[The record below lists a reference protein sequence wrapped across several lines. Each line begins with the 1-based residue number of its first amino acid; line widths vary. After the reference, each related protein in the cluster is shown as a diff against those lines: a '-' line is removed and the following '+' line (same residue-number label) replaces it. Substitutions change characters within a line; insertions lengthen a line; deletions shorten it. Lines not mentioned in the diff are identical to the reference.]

1 MKNVNSDRLPKGTN
15 IVIVNDFDYT
25 QGGASKVAIDTANML
40 VEHCDDVN
48 IYFFSGV
55 HNDSSSL
62 HKSVKK
68 LCTNQGEALKDSNR
82 LRGCINGIYN

>member
-48 IYFFSGV
+48 IYFFQECIMIV
-55 HNDSSSL
+55 L
-62 HKSVKK
+62 H
-68 LCTNQGEALKDSNR
+68 CTKV
-82 LRGCINGIYN
+82 